1 MGAHCGFESHCLYLA
16 AIPTIYFNTLSLFL
30 MLKYVETL
38 QPRSY
43 LSASSFC
50 ILGNLFTHHND
61 TNYGNINSTYFVW
74 PWALI
79 CSIKKYISW
88 CM

>member
-1 MGAHCGFESHCLYLA
+1 MGAHCGFESHCPYLA

-38 QPRSY
+38 KPRSY

-50 ILGNLFTHHND
+50 ILGKIYLLIT
-61 TNYGNINSTYFVW
+61 TIPIMVTSNIDSTYFVW
-74 PWALI
+74 PGAFM
-79 CSIKKYISW
+79 CSIKKYIS
-88 CM
+88 